1 VVSCLSFCRITN
13 AVKESGGLKERL
25 FHAAYNAKRQAIING
40 RNPSPMWDRL
50 VFNKIKAR
58 LGGRVRLMTSGA
70 SPLSADVMEFL
81 RM

>member
-1 VVSCLSFCRITN
+1 MPSMRNEMSLVYFVLSG
-13 AVKESGGLKERL
+13 K
-25 FHAAYNAKRQAIING
+25 
-40 RNPSPMWDRL
+40 NPSPVWDKL

-58 LGGRVRLMTSGA
+58 LGGRVRLMSSGA

>member
-1 VVSCLSFCRITN
+1 MTLLYFVLLG
-13 AVKESGGLKERL
+13 K
-25 FHAAYNAKRQAIING
+25 
-40 RNPSPMWDRL
+40 NPSPVWDKL

-58 LGGRVRLMTSGA
+58 LGGRVRLMSSGA

>member
-1 VVSCLSFCRITN
+1 MLQDGNFIILVSTPYLSFDPFSFPCI
-13 AVKESGGLKERL
+13 
-25 FHAAYNAKRQAIING
+25 YNEIYLLHCVLG
-40 RNPSPMWDRL
+40 RNPSPMWDKL

>member
-1 VVSCLSFCRITN
+1 VLEQLIQFTSALNICDNKFVP
-13 AVKESGGLKERL
+13 K
-25 FHAAYNAKRQAIING
+25 
-40 RNPSPMWDRL
+40 

-58 LGGRVRLMTSGA
+58 LGGRVRLMSSGA